1 MGFNPNSVTKLRP
14 CSAKRLG
21 RTLARHRDRVYD
33 NFSGLIASNSVEVR
47 KAQGKTNTTTCPRC
61 ATKVEY
67 EGPGDPYVGI
77 QRALDQ
83 PLKYL

>member
-1 MGFNPNSVTKLRP
+1 
-14 CSAKRLG
+14 
-21 RTLARHRDRVYD
+21 
-33 NFSGLIASNSVEVR
+33 VEVR